1 MKKLNS
7 RLIFCIILAVCA
19 AFESVAGT
27 YSIFSPDKST
37 EITVNVSDVITWSVS
52 HDNDIVLA
60 PSAISLTLDGG
71 KVLGANP
78 KVSKVTRRSADSS
91 FATPFYRKSSV
102 AEKYNALS
110 LKFKGGY
117 SLQFRAFDGGGAA
130 YRFELDGKDSV
141 TVADEQVE
149 FNFTADHK
157 AFIPYINDNRGGDRW
172 SYSFESYYDETP
184 ISQMHT
190 DSLAI
195 TPLLIELPRGRKV
208 AVMEGGLEDYPGMF
222 LIANPDAAHGLKGS
236 FAPIITSGHWGGYM
250 NMNWI
255 SDSRAPYIARIAGKR
270 TLPWRAIVVSDSD
283 KDLLDNDMAQLLAP
297 ECRIADTSWIRPGK
311 VAWDWWNTTNVSGVD
326 FRAGMN
332 TDTYKYF
339 IDFAADNGIEYIIID
354 AGWSGSTADWKGESL
369 MSVNPDIDLKQI
381 IAHGNDKGVGVIL
394 WASWA
399 LTDKEKDIAF
409 PHYAAM
415 GVKGFKVDFLDRDD
429 QQMMASMWDI
439 VRAAAD
445 NHLLIDLH
453 GMKPTG
459 IQRAYPNIVNFEGV
473 KGLENCKWAAMGAD
487 GSKDDFLR
495 YDVTI
500 PYIRMLAGPMD
511 YTPGAMTNKAR
522 QYFRPVNDHP
532 MSQGTRVHQMAMY
545 TLYEAPLQMLA
556 DSPTAYMKNQ
566 ECTDFIA
573 KVPTVFDR
581 TVPLAGE
588 VGEYVAL
595 ARSKGDIWWVGAMT
609 NWTPRDIT
617 IDFSFLPAG
626 RKFSAEIFTDGI
638 NADTEATDY
647 KRQVIT
653 VDSSTRLPVHMAAG
667 GGFTTRL
674 SPTD

>member
-1 MKKLNS
+1 MRKLHF
-7 RLIFCIILAVCA
+7 RLFICIILAVSGAFDSA
-19 AFESVAGT
+19 ASVYTLA
-27 YSIFSPDKST
+27 SPDNTT
-37 EITVNVSDVITWSVS
+37 EISVNVSGYITWSVN
-52 HDNDIVLA
+52 HNGDAILA
-60 PSAISLTLDGG
+60 PSAISLTLEGG
-71 KVLGANP
+71 RVLGLNP
-78 KVSKVTRRSADSS
+78 KVGKVSRRSTDTS
-91 FATPFYRKSSV
+91 FATPFYRKSSIS
-102 AEKYNALS
+102 ERYNSIL
-110 LKFKGGY
+110 LHFKGGY

-130 YRFELDGKDSV
+130 YRFELDSKDSLI
-141 TVADEQVE
+141 VADEQAE

-184 ISQMHT
+184 ISQMHA

-195 TPLLIELPRGRKV
+195 TPLLVELPLGRKA
-208 AVMEGGLEDYPGMF
+208 AVMEGGVEDYPGMF
-222 LIANPDAAHGLKGS
+222 LIQNPDKPHGLRGA
-236 FAPIITSGHWGGYM
+236 FAPAITSGHWGGHM

-255 SDSRAPYIARIAGKR
+255 SDTRAPYIARIAGKR

-283 KDLLDNDMAQLLAP
+283 KELLDNDMAQLLAP

-311 VAWDWWNTTNVSGVD
+311 VAWDWWNTTNISGVD

-354 AGWSGSTADWKGESL
+354 AGWSGSATDWKGESL
-369 MSVNPDIDLKQI
+369 MSVNPDIDLPQI

-429 QQMMASMWDI
+429 QDMMVSMWDI

-445 NHLLIDLH
+445 HNLLIDLH
-453 GMKPTG
+453 GIKPTG

-473 KGLENCKWAAMGAD
+473 KGLENCKWAAMTPS

-522 QYFRPVNDHP
+522 PYFRPVNDHP

-556 DSPTAYMKNQ
+556 DSPTTYMKNQ

-573 KVPTVFDR
+573 KVPTVFDL
-581 TVPLAGE
+581 TVPLDGR
-588 VGEYVAL
+588 VGEFAAVARRK
-595 ARSKGDIWWVGAMT
+595 ADTWWIGAMT
-609 NWTPRDIT
+609 DWTPRDII

-626 RKFSAEIFTDGI
+626 QTYSAEIFTDGV
-638 NADTEATDY
+638 NADVEATDY

-667 GGFTTRL
+667 GGFTASLTSIR
-674 SPTD
+674 